1 VKRLARTRRYIVR
14 FDAGELPRIRTEC
27 LVIGSG
33 VAGLRAAI
41 EAAGE
46 TDVMVIC
53 KDVLTECNTEHA
65 QGGIAAVVGE
75 DDSIEDHIADTLRT
89 GTGLCDE
96 EVVRTVV
103 TEGPSFLA
111 ELVGWGARFDTENDT
126 FVFGR
131 EGGHS
136 TARIVHAHG
145 DATGH
150 EVERALV
157 ARAKSMARI
166 TLRERVFLLDLLTQ
180 DGRCVG
186 ALVSDAEGGRHVIE
200 ASVIVLAT
208 GGAGRVYRE
217 TTNRAVT
224 TGDGMA
230 AAYRAG
236 AVLADMEFMQFHPT
250 TLYIA
255 GAARTLISEA
265 VRGEGALLRDR
276 FGVHFM
282 PNYHPDA
289 ELAPRDIVSRSI
301 LRQMQATGDT
311 NVYLDLR
318 HLGRDDTAKRFPT
331 IVETLRTFDLDPAED
346 LIPVRPSAHYM
357 VGGVRI
363 DARCRTNLPG
373 LLAAGEVAC
382 SFLHGAN
389 RLASNSLLEGLVLGA
404 RAGREAAQEA
414 AGKEPA
420 HVTVRSEEQLSADG
434 AINLSDVANALK
446 ATMWRSVGIE
456 RDREGL
462 DAARGRLD
470 FWGSYV
476 LDRELSHSDGWQL
489 QNMLILARLMTLA
502 AATRE
507 ETRGTHHRTDFPD
520 RDDDTWRKHIAI
532 ERGKEL
538 VIA

>member
-1 VKRLARTRRYIVR
+1 MKRLQTAPRYIVS
-14 FDAGELPRIRTEC
+14 FDARELPSIRTGC
-27 LVIGSG
+27 LVIGGG

-41 EAAGE
+41 EAAAD

-65 QGGIAAVVGE
+65 QGGIAAVIG
-75 DDSIEDHIADTLRT
+75 DDDRVEDHVADTLKT
-89 GTGLCDE
+89 GAGLCDE
-96 EVVRTVV
+96 NVVRSVLTA
-103 TEGPSFLA
+103 GPAFLV
-111 ELVGWGARFDTENDT
+111 ELVDWGAKFDTVNGR

-150 EVERALV
+150 EVERSLI
-157 ARAKSMARI
+157 ARAKSMERI
-166 TLRERVFLLDLLTQ
+166 TLRERLFLLDLLTQ
-180 DGRCVG
+180 DGRCIG
-186 ALVSDAEGGRHVIE
+186 ALVAGPDGRRHVIE
-200 ASVIVLAT
+200 AAAIVLAT
-208 GGAGRVYRE
+208 GGAGRIYRE
-217 TTNRAVT
+217 TTNPPVT

-236 AVLADMEFMQFHPT
+236 AALADMEFMQFHPT

-301 LRQMQATGDT
+301 LKQMQATGDT

-318 HLGRDDTAKRFPT
+318 HLGRDDTARRFPS
-331 IVETLRTFDLDPAED
+331 IFQTLRTFDLDPAED

-363 DARCRTNLPG
+363 DSRCGTSIPG
-373 LLAAGEVAC
+373 LFAAGEVAC

-404 RAGREAAQEA
+404 CAGREAAHEA
-414 AGKEPA
+414 AGRETPRA
-420 HVTVRSEEQLSADG
+420 TVRSQELLSADG
-434 AINLSDVANALK
+434 TINLSDVANALK
-446 ATMWRSVGIE
+446 ATMWRWVGIE

-462 DAARGRLD
+462 DATRGRLD

-476 LDRELSHSDGWQL
+476 LNRELTDADGWQL

-520 RDDDTWRKHIAI
+520 RDDVHWRKHIVI
-532 ERGKEL
+532 QRGCQL
-538 VIA
+538 VIE

>member
-1 VKRLARTRRYIVR
+1 MKRLQTTRRYTVN
-14 FDAGELPRIRTEC
+14 FDARELPRIRTGC

-33 VAGLRAAI
+33 VTGLRAAI
-41 EAAGE
+41 EAAAA

-65 QGGIAAVVGE
+65 QGGIAAVLRE
-75 DDSIEDHIADTLRT
+75 DDSVEDHIADTLKT
-89 GTGLCDE
+89 GAGLCDE
-96 EVVRTVV
+96 NVVRSVV
-103 TEGPSFLA
+103 TKGPAHLI
-111 ELVGWGARFDTENDT
+111 ELVDWGAKFDTENDA

-136 TARIVHAHG
+136 MARIVHAHG

-150 EVERALV
+150 EVERALI
-157 ARAKSMARI
+157 ARAKSTDRL
-166 TLRERVFLLDLLTQ
+166 TLRERLFLLELLTQ
-180 DGRCVG
+180 DERCVG
-186 ALVSDAEGGRHVIE
+186 ALVADAAGQRHVIE
-200 ASVIVLAT
+200 AGAIVLAT

-217 TTNRAVT
+217 TTNRSVT

-236 AVLADMEFMQFHPT
+236 AALVDMEFMQFHPT

-265 VRGEGALLRDR
+265 VRGEGAILRDR

-301 LRQMQATGDT
+301 LKQMESTGDT

-318 HLGRDDTAKRFPT
+318 HLGRNETVKRFPS
-331 IVETLRTFDLDPAED
+331 IVQTLRTFDLDPAED

-357 VGGVRI
+357 VGGVGI
-363 DARCRTNLPG
+363 DSSCRTNIPG
-373 LLAAGEVAC
+373 LFAAGEASC

-389 RLASNSLLEGLVLGA
+389 RLASNSLLEGLVMGA
-404 RAGREAAQEA
+404 CAGREAGEEA
-414 AGKEPA
+414 AGKKPPR
-420 HVTVRSEEQLSADG
+420 VSVRSEKPLSAGG

-446 ATMWRSVGIE
+446 ATMWRWVGIE

-462 DAARGRLD
+462 HATGDRLD

-476 LDRELSHSDGWQL
+476 LDRELTDPDGWQL
-489 QNMLILARLMTLA
+489 QNMLILASLMTLA

-520 RDDDTWRKHIAI
+520 RDDDTWRKHITI
-532 ERGKEL
+532 QRGKEL

>member
-1 VKRLARTRRYIVR
+1 
-14 FDAGELPRIRTEC
+14 
-27 LVIGSG
+27 
-33 VAGLRAAI
+33 
-41 EAAGE
+41 
-46 TDVMVIC
+46 
-53 KDVLTECNTEHA
+53 
-65 QGGIAAVVGE
+65 
-75 DDSIEDHIADTLRT
+75 
-89 GTGLCDE
+89 
-96 EVVRTVV
+96 
-103 TEGPSFLA
+103 
-111 ELVGWGARFDTENDT
+111 
-126 FVFGR
+126 
-131 EGGHS
+131 
-136 TARIVHAHG
+136 
-145 DATGH
+145 
-150 EVERALV
+150 
-157 ARAKSMARI
+157 
-166 TLRERVFLLDLLTQ
+166 
-180 DGRCVG
+180 
-186 ALVSDAEGGRHVIE
+186 
-200 ASVIVLAT
+200 
-208 GGAGRVYRE
+208 
-217 TTNRAVT
+217 
-224 TGDGMA
+224 
-230 AAYRAG
+230 
-236 AVLADMEFMQFHPT
+236 VLADMEFMQFHPT

-318 HLGRDDTAKRFPT
+318 HLGRAETVKRFPT

-363 DARCRTNLPG
+363 DARCRTSIPG

-404 RAGREAAQEA
+404 CAGREAAQEA

-420 HVTVRSEEQLSADG
+420 RVTVRSEEQLSADG

-456 RDREGL
+456 RDRQGL
-462 DAARGRLD
+462 DAARDRLD

-476 LDRELSHSDGWQL
+476 LGRELSHADGWQL
-489 QNMLILARLMTLA
+489 QNMLILAQLMTLA
-502 AATRE
+502 AATRD

-520 RDDDTWRKHIAI
+520 RDDGAWRKHIAI

-538 VIA
+538 IIA